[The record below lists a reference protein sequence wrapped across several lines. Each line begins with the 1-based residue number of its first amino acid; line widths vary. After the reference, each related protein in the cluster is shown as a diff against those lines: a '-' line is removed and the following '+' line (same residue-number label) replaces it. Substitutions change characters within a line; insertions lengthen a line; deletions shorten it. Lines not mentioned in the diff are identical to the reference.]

1 MSSKMNQKSQI
12 KRSKEKRGLDKI
24 DKAMS
29 DIKKIGIFS
38 CCLIGLLVLI
48 GVFVVPSVSYGAVV
62 EKLPET
68 FKSKMIPITDE
79 SDPDYERPPMPID
92 YAQYIQGVSTPKAFY
107 GIDLTT
113 NATISNIYC
122 MDRKLIMK
130 DGRTYQK
137 DKSVIDASLSIK
149 YPGLIYIIENG
160 DTLPSDLLNTV
171 SSSEQSYLIY
181 YINQVIV
188 WWYLDI
194 VNGYST
200 GPMDVGRDVSYAGLA
215 THQYEN
221 NLTVA
226 EKTAILNDT
235 KYGPYIR
242 EMITNAMNYVAG
254 TIDPALNTIDTSSV
268 TYTMSDEYIE
278 TSLIPVTSNASTNFI
293 NYTVKTNNENIKIL
307 NESGIEQTTFTPN
320 ERFKLRI
327 PVSEVVDYSIN
338 FQVNIS
344 GNFRVHNAYFYVD
357 SEEPSRYQRALL
369 GQILT
374 DNKSD
379 SLSLNYEIPT
389 GKVIISK
396 IDVETGK
403 GLAGAVLSITDKSG
417 KEVYRYE
424 TTGADVSLTLPVGA
438 YKITEVSVPDGY
450 SVEVITKDFEVSS
463 NNTTS
468 LVIENT
474 PDIPVPDTSS
484 SIYWIYGVGT
494 LIVLAGIGLIVVAK
508 RTNNDKNK

>member
-12 KRSKEKRGLDKI
+12 KRSKEKRNLDKM
-24 DKAMS
+24 DKAMN

-38 CCLIGLLVLI
+38 CCLIGILILI
-48 GVFVVPSVSYGAVV
+48 GVFVVPKASYGAVV
-62 EKLPET
+62 EELPET

-79 SDPDYERPPMPID
+79 TDPDYERPPMPAD
-92 YAQYIQGVSTPKAFY
+92 YAQYITGVSTPKAFY
-107 GIDLTT
+107 GIDPTT
-113 NATISNIYC
+113 NVTISNIYC

-130 DGRTYQK
+130 DGRTYKK
-137 DKSVIDASLSIK
+137 DKSVIDASLSVK

-160 DTLPSDLLNTV
+160 DTLPTNILNTV
-171 SSSEQSYLIY
+171 DADEQSTLIY
-181 YINQVIV
+181 YINQIIV

-200 GPMDVGRDVSYAGLA
+200 GPNDVCSDVSYSGPAA
-215 THQYEN
+215 HQYEN

-242 EMITNAMNYVAG
+242 EMLTNAMNYVAG
-254 TIDPALNTIDTSSV
+254 TTNPSLNTVDTSSV
-268 TYTMSDEYIE
+268 TYTMTDEYIE

-307 NESGIEQTTFTPN
+307 NENGVEQTTFTPN

-327 PVSEVVDYSIN
+327 PVSEVVDYKIN

-357 SEEPSRYQRALL
+357 SNEPSRYQRALL

-379 SLSLNYEIPT
+379 SISLNYEIPT

-424 TTGADVSLTLPVGA
+424 TTGEDVSLTLPVGS

-450 SVEVITKDFEVSS
+450 SVEVITKDFEVTA
-463 NNTTS
+463 NNITS
-468 LVIENT
+468 VVIENT
-474 PDIPVPDTSS
+474 PDIPVPNTSS
-484 SIYWIYGVGT
+484 SIYWIYGIGA
-494 LIVLAGIGLIVVAK
+494 LIILAGIGLIVVAK
-508 RTNNDKNK
+508 RPNNEKNK